1 MQENTCGPGIRKTAK
16 RRCNHCKLI
25 TRATDDTKHLADR
38 ALQTLA
44 MKSYLEARRWAD
56 LKRVIATRLLPNEG
70 PFAPGNRLSYWQ
82 IDKSKIKQGT
92 MTGKWYKAR
101 VLSQEKAICVI
112 DTETSVLRVNQTKLR
127 QEEGAWNDVALPPDS
142 PPLPPPSDSV
152 PRERLDVPREQAM
165 DQLPSQGAPEV
176 FWIAPRGVRTDVMKL
191 SSGSGSFLALC
202 SQHGL
207 RTGSCLT
214 MGNELSH
221 SSGCAESWSCF
232 IDSQPALLY
241 IEPPPVTSLRQEHK
255 RAIACFCLKATLQ
268 QVKQGRHFV
277 LVHPQKSTL

>member
-1 MQENTCGPGIRKTAK
+1 MLSQ
-16 RRCNHCKLI
+16 
-25 TRATDDTKHLADR
+25 DR
-38 ALQTLA
+38 A
-44 MKSYLEARRWAD
+44 
-56 LKRVIATRLLPNEG
+56 N
-70 PFAPGNRLSYWQ
+70 
-82 IDKSKIKQGT
+82 
-92 MTGKWYKAR
+92 
-101 VLSQEKAICVI
+101 CVI
-112 DTETSVLRVNQTKLR
+112 DTRTIVLRVNQSKLR

-214 MGNELSH
+214 AGKEF
-221 SSGCAESWSCF
+221 SSFVG
-232 IDSQPALLY
+232 
-241 IEPPPVTSLRQEHK
+241 LR
-255 RAIACFCLKATLQ
+255 
-268 QVKQGRHFV
+268 
-277 LVHPQKSTL
+277 